1 MTLLRDATLWEI
13 LNRILGEQVV
23 VIKTLQ
29 ESYMKKEWAAVLHER
44 GSPEIE
50 NQMELFGGEL
60 GKLDRNVQE
69 KLKILMRTSQDLIQL
84 VY

>member
-29 ESYMKKEWAAVLHER
+29 ESYMKKEWAAALHER
-44 GSPEIE
+44 DSPEIE

-69 KLKILMRTSQDLIQL
+69 KLKNLMRTSQDLIQL